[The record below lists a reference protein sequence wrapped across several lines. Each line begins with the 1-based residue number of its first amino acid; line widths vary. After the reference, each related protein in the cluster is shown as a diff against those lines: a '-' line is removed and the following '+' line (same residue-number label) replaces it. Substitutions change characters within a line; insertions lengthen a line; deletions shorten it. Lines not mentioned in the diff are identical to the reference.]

1 MKQFSEAFGRWLEG
15 SEITRIQWIALYY
28 IYEEE
33 GLSQRELGNLMCI
46 KDSSV
51 GRLVSRL
58 ERDGFIKRIKSEK
71 DKRLIN
77 LELTEEGKSRFQEVL
92 PLGEAFNDTL
102 TSGVSDEDLAVFNSV
117 LQKML
122 SNITNEE

>member
-15 SEITRIQWIALYY
+15 SDITRIQWIALYY
-28 IYEEE
+28 IYDQE

-58 ERDGFIKRIKSEK
+58 ERDGLIKRIKSEK

-77 LELTEEGKSRFQEVL
+77 VELTPEGKSRFEEVL
-92 PLGEAFNDTL
+92 PLGEKFNETL
-102 TSGVSDEDLAVFNSV
+102 TSGVSEDDLKVFNSV
-117 LQKML
+117 LKKML
-122 SNITNEE
+122 GNVTKED